1 MTVLK
6 AASTRT
12 ELNGFSSAAIA
23 DGGTPARLAPYVSE
37 GVELTYKNE
46 SGHTLDAS
54 LGLSSPI
61 TTGSISFYMYWEET
75 TAINWGYDIFAL
87 YSNTGNIILR
97 LFREINSNTFTLYY
111 ADSDSTESSMAATIP
126 PTGLTRWDIEFKIAS
141 DATGYFKIY
150 HNKSL
155 VYSISGQ
162 NNGRGAS
169 FDHINW
175 VRTGGGTGARRT
187 LSAMMIADES
197 TIPLDVCHQKP
208 DADGALFEWAGSY
221 LNVDGIGADSGDY
234 AEVLL
239 ADKTFLVGF
248 PDIPAGLSSGTVE
261 FTQLV
266 AIGHAANLAVNAIAR
281 SAGTNYDKGLIGTA
295 GFSVGAVLKI
305 PQDPNT
311 LAAWTISGLNAAE
324 FGLKSVTP

>member
-6 AASTRT
+6 VASTRT
-12 ELNGFSSAAIA
+12 ELTSSSPFAIA
-23 DGGTPARLAPYVSE
+23 YGGTPARLAPYVSE
-37 GVELTYKNE
+37 GVELTYKNNRWD
-46 SGHTLDAS
+46 TLDAS

-61 TTGSISFYMYWEET
+61 TTGSISFYMYWEE
-75 TAINWGYDIFAL
+75 AGGNNWDYDIFAL
-87 YSNTGNIILR
+87 YSNTGSIILR
-97 LFREINSNTFTLYY
+97 LYRAINSNTFTLYY
-111 ADSDSTESSMAATIP
+111 ADSDSTESSMSAVIP
-126 PTGLTRWDIEFKIAS
+126 PTGLTRWDIEFKIAP

-150 HNKSL
+150 CNKSL
-155 VYSISGQ
+155 VYSVSGQ

-175 VRTGGGTGARRT
+175 VRTGGGEGARRT

-197 TIPLDVCHQKP
+197 TIQLDVCHQKP
-208 DADGALFEWAGSY
+208 DADGALFEWTGSY
-221 LNVDGIGADSGDY
+221 LNVDGIGADSGDC

-248 PDIPAGLSSGTVE
+248 PDIPAALSGGTVE

-266 AIGHAANLAVNAIAR
+266 AIGYAADLAVKAITR
-281 SAGTNYDKGLIGTA
+281 SGGTNHDMGLIGA
-295 GFSVGAVLKI
+295 AKSYVEAVLKI

-311 LAAWTISGLNAAE
+311 SSAWTISGLNAAE
-324 FGLKSVTP
+324 FGIKSIAP